1 MNNSEG
7 KAHFIRTLTVLQ
19 AFAVQ
24 DLEISVGTEEEPRHL
39 LLTGPNG
46 SGKSTILS
54 ALQAYLLNPQHAVS
68 TQIRATQSTQR
79 RLHGLLPLGQ
89 LPTLGQLPNVGESA
103 RATLKG
109 ELDAQTNQLETLKSL
124 PAVETQPAPQ
134 APVQPAKTLLIHAP
148 AIRTLRLNQP
158 TGPARLET
166 EPFVRGVNGAPFIL
180 QYLVNLRSE
189 GALAREDGDNDV
201 ADAIAAR
208 LAIFEDGLGS
218 IFSDP
223 GLKLVFNRSTWRY
236 SVQFGDGRDVG
247 FDQLPDGFSSIVY
260 LWSSLLLA
268 AEGLRRQGITDPE
281 GWALLDEP
289 ELHLHAELQERVLPF
304 LCSLFPRVQFIVA
317 THSPAVL
324 ASLAGAT
331 VFDLASREA
340 YVSEDLHGIRYGT
353 IFTEHFGIETDFDVA
368 TTAKLKRLGVL
379 YKSARV
385 PESPEQQEFETLAN
399 ELRDVPHLLV
409 AQVTRD
415 IEHPSRSRAASDD

>member
-1 MNNSEG
+1 MNNSDG

-24 DLEISVGTEEEPRHL
+24 DLEISVGTEEAPRHL

-54 ALQAYLLNPQHAVS
+54 ALQAYLLNPQIAGGA
-68 TQIRATQSTQR
+68 QIRSIQS
-79 RLHGLLPLGQ
+79 LLQGARGQ
-89 LPTLGQLPNVGESA
+89 VHTLPEAHASVVRQLTG
-103 RATLKG
+103 
-109 ELDAQTNQLETLKSL
+109 QLETLKAL

-134 APVQPAKTLLIHAP
+134 APVPRAETLLIHAP

-208 LAIFEDGLGS
+208 LAKFEDGLGS

-289 ELHLHAELQERVLPF
+289 ELHLHAELQERILPF

-385 PESPEQQEFETLAN
+385 LGSPEQQEFETLAN

-415 IEHPSRSRAASDD
+415 IENPSHSRAASDD